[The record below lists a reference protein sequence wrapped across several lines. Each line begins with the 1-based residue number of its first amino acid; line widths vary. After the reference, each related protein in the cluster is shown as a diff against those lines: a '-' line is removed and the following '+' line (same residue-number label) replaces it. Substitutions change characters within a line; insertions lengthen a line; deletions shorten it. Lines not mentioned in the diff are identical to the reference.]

1 MFGKKHKNIIQKM
14 SPDSKYFVNIPSIL
28 LDFCEAHQKTKPFKT
43 SIDAYLTANLAILAG
58 MLGNTVKV
66 ELRSGF
72 SVYPNSY
79 SYIVGNS
86 GQGKSG
92 YLSSGYEII
101 SNIQNLKNKKYKQA
115 KKERLASSKKIAE
128 ENKQRKQDGLSLLPN
143 IQNKNLPEGVF
154 NTKYPL
160 CTMDFTIEGIQQ
172 DMSERTGG
180 NCFIIRDELIGTF
193 KTFKKQGRQNDISF
207 LNDAYECM
215 GKTYEITRKMEA
227 AKLDTIYNMCSNILG
242 TIQTGGLQN
251 QLKDYLKEGIADGFF
266 ARFQNISILPLE
278 EEEQEYQP
286 LDKAKTLRYEMLLED
301 ITEERVRCSKI
312 DPCDFVPHTIRFEEE
327 AEKKYSEVA
336 RDLRKINKEQ
346 KNILFQEHLCKTA
359 TFLLK
364 TCLNFHILEKP
375 IGVVLSAYNDLINL
389 DTVTKAIWYINK
401 KIEYAKILYGVDE
414 EVTFDTKKQA
424 DDLYNYLQDTNS
436 NFYKKYINV
445 GWTLRSLKRTC
456 SKSLPRKNNNCID
469 EEMLE
474 SLVDYLEDQEKILSF
489 SLQSPV
495 NKKNKTVYSLK
506 PELVLEKDKIAVE
519 ELITSLKKITD
530 PATSSLAETN
540 NFKSNK
546 QTDYAPLQ
554 IIQYPTKEENTAHI
568 EKLKSSVNVR
578 EFIRQYIKLENKGL
592 STCPFHNDKTPSFS
606 AMLDYFNCF
615 GCGASG
621 SAIDFVM
628 LYNKTSFS
636 EAVRTLES
644 YTNIRLEPK
653 TIRLIDKIV
662 QEATLKANEAP
673 YLKNR
678 LGYDLP
684 LNDSISYS
692 KSVYYKDNE
701 YIANYP
707 AMIAKITDN
716 QGEFIGLH
724 RTYLNDDMSHK
735 RDLGNRPS
743 KKILGRLDGGYVN
756 LIDNAENKTLIIG
769 EGIETVLSLYILL
782 TNSLSSLYDDKLTNI
797 SVYANLSATNIPD
810 LPKNDK
816 GDYRFTKII
825 IAQDND
831 IAGMRYISLMKEKYH
846 NLQIEVQT
854 PHGHNDFNDFLLKK

>member
-1 MFGKKHKNIIQKM
+1 M
-14 SPDSKYFVNIPSIL
+14 SSNSKQFINTPSVL

-43 SIDAYLTANLAILAG
+43 SIDAYVTANLGILAG

-79 SYIVGNS
+79 SYIIGNS

-101 SNIQNLKNKKYKQA
+101 SNIQSLKNKNYKQA
-115 KKERLASSKKIAE
+115 KKERLASRKKIAE

-172 DMSERTGG
+172 DMSEKTGG

-242 TIQTGGLQN
+242 TIQTSGLRN
-251 QLKDYLKEGIADGFF
+251 QFKDYLKEGIADGFY

-286 LDKAKTLRYEMLLED
+286 LDKNKTLRYEMLLED

-312 DPCDFVPHTIRFEEE
+312 DPCDFVPHIIRFEED
-327 AEKKYSEVA
+327 AEKKYSDFA
-336 RDLRKINKEQ
+336 KDLRKVNKEQ

-364 TCLNFHILEKP
+364 TCLGFHILQKP
-375 IGVVLSAYNDLINL
+375 IGTVLSAYTKLIDL
-389 DTVTKAIWYINK
+389 DTVTKAIWYVNK

-414 EVTFDTKKQA
+414 EVTFDMKKQA
-424 DDLYNYLQDTNS
+424 DDLYNYLQGTDN
-436 NFYKKYINV
+436 NFYKKHVNT
-445 GWTLRSLKRTC
+445 GWTLYVLKRTF
-456 SKSLPRKNNNCID
+456 SKILPRKNNNCID

-474 SLVDYLEDQEKILSF
+474 SLLDYLEDQNKILSF
-489 SLQSPV
+489 SFQNPS
-495 NKKNKTVYSLK
+495 NKKNITIYSLPAEK
-506 PELVLEKDKIAVE
+506 VLDKDKIAVE
-519 ELITSLKKITD
+519 ELITSLKNIIEPTNSNSINLNSVKVN
-530 PATSSLAETN
+530 SSEPH
-540 NFKSNK
+540 K

-554 IIQYPTKEENTAHI
+554 VIQYPTKEENTAHI
-568 EKLKSSVNVR
+568 EKLKSSVNV
-578 EFIRQYIKLENKGL
+578 EEYIKQYIKLESNGL
-592 STCPFHNDKTPSFS
+592 GVCPFHNDRTPSLS
-606 AMLDYFNCF
+606 LKPTYFNCF

-621 SAIDFVM
+621 SIIDFIM
-628 LYNKTSFS
+628 KYNKSDFG

-653 TIRLIDKIV
+653 TIRLIDKIY

-678 LGYDLP
+678 LGYELP
-684 LNDSISYS
+684 LNDSILYS

-707 AMIAKITDN
+707 AMLAKITNN
-716 QGEFIGLH
+716 QDEFIGLH
-724 RTYLNDDMSHK
+724 RTYLNDDMSQK
-735 RDLGNRPS
+735 RDLGNRPN

-756 LIDNAENKTLIIG
+756 LIDNTENKTLVIG

-782 TNSLSSLYDDKLTNI
+782 TNQLSSLYDDKLTNI

-810 LPKNDK
+810 LPKNDQ

-831 IAGMRYISLMKEKYH
+831 IAGQRYVSLMKEKYQDI
-846 NLQIEVQT
+846 QIEVRI
-854 PHGHNDFNDFLLKK
+854 PDGSNDFNDFLLKK